1 MRAIAKRDVG
11 RDVAGKKKHVLQD
24 QTQVAAQFLF
34 VPLADVD
41 AVDEDRAA
49 LDLVK
54 AAERRNDRRLA
65 AAGGADQSDFF
76 AGAHAKGNV
85 FEDRLIGTVGK
96 PDVFEFDLAGE
107 TFGGFRTSRI
117 FKGLR
122 RIEQR
127 KDSFRRKPWPP
138 A

>member
-1 MRAIAKRDVG
+1 MRAARRFEHWRLADARVAKRDVG

-24 QTQVAAQFLF
+24 QTQVAAQLLF

-49 LDLVK
+49 LDIVK

-85 FEDRLIGTVGK
+85 FEHRLIRHGRK
-96 PDVFEFDLAGE
+96 A
-107 TFGGFRTSRI
+107 
-117 FKGLR
+117 R
-122 RIEQR
+122 R
-127 KDSFRRKPWPP
+127 F
-138 A
+138 